1 MGFPMFSMYR
11 GPLKRNLTF
20 TLPTFFAECLPAWSN
35 DSLSMTGSQKEPRWE
50 TKPRTQRRIR
60 WHSMSR
66 GFVYIHYKVS
76 LWKLGWPSPIDFP
89 PKMMVTFEICIAFQ
103 KWMICF
109 FSASVPEKFQ
119 ASKSSR
125 FYQQNWSFEI
135 LVSTKNQTFGS
146 ISGGKLDQKF
156 HTFSQKIPRGT
167 YMSVVDFDGKP
178 RKLYT
183 FYRGWN
189 TTQLYRD

>member
-1 MGFPMFSMYR
+1 
-11 GPLKRNLTF
+11 
-20 TLPTFFAECLPAWSN
+20 
-35 DSLSMTGSQKEPRWE
+35 
-50 TKPRTQRRIR
+50 
-60 WHSMSR
+60 
-66 GFVYIHYKVS
+66 
-76 LWKLGWPSPIDFP
+76 
-89 PKMMVTFEICIAFQ
+89 
-103 KWMICF
+103 MICF

-183 FYRGWN
+183 FYRG
-189 TTQLYRD
+189 